1 MLIQPFMKKRMIT
14 LFFLSD
20 PCVFF
25 LTDIL
30 TTDPGFNFEI
40 NNCYLRKENQL

>member
-14 LFFLSD
+14 LLFLSD
-20 PCVFF
+20 PCVF

-30 TTDPGFNFEI
+30 TTDPSFNFEI
-40 NNCYLRKENQL
+40 NNCYLRKEDEL